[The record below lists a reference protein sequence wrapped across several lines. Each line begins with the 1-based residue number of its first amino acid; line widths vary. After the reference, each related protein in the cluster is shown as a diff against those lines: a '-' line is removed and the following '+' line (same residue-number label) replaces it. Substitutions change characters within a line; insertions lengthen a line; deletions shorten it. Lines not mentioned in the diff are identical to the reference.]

1 MKIDLTDNNKPNPQK
16 YSRKDVSALF
26 SIAGKSITE
35 LCCEHENLLIFPNS
49 LVDINDKIDKNVIF
63 DIQNITDSE
72 VVEICT
78 GNIMGFIGLKN
89 HQIKIRSRFDS
100 DKNDFLLHYMLQK
113 VLSFNLF
120 NLNHNNEQ
128 EDVFDFIM
136 FMFPYF
142 LKIAMNQGV
151 YREYQNYKHNN
162 SNVKGA
168 IDVRRHI
175 SKNIPFIGKIA
186 YSTREYSCDNNMTE
200 LIRHTI
206 EFIKTKKYGY
216 YVLNFDRET
225 KENIQT
231 IIEHTPSYNKNER
244 NKIIN
249 KNLRTKIHP
258 YYTEYSPLRILCLQI
273 LRMEEIK
280 YGEDNDEV
288 CGILFDGAW
297 LWEEYV
303 NTILKDLGFIHP
315 ENKRGKG
322 AIYIFEDN
330 SGQRFPDFY
339 KTDFVLDA
347 KYKRLENY
355 KKVFE
360 VGRDDIHQIIT
371 YMTILPAT
379 KGGFIC
385 PLTEQQTH
393 IPISTIKGT
402 NSTISIF
409 GIEIAKNTSSFPD
422 FCKEMENNEEKFKK
436 IIKNIYL

>member
-1 MKIDLTDNNKPNPQK
+1 MKIDLTDNNKPNPK
-16 YSRKDVSALF
+16 KCSRKEISALF
-26 SIAGKSITE
+26 PIAGKSITE
-35 LCCEHENLLIFPNS
+35 LCKEHENLLIFPHC
-49 LVDINDKIDKNVIF
+49 LCATKDKIEKNTIIE
-63 DIQNITDSE
+63 IQNTKDSD
-72 VVEICT
+72 VVELYT
-78 GNIMGFIGLKN
+78 SNIMGFIGVKN
-89 HQIKIRSRFDS
+89 HQIKIKSRFDS
-100 DKNDFLLHYMLQK
+100 DKNDFFLHYMLQK

-120 NLNHNNEQ
+120 NLNHNTEQ

-142 LKIAMNQGV
+142 LKSAMNQGI
-151 YREYQNYKHNN
+151 YREYQNYKHND
-162 SNVKGA
+162 SNIKGT
-168 IDVRRHI
+168 INIGRHI

-186 YSTREYSCDNNMTE
+186 YSTREYSYDNNMTE

-216 YVLNFDRET
+216 SVLNFDRET

-244 NKIIN
+244 SKIIN
-249 KNLRTKIHP
+249 KNLRTKVHP

-280 YGEDNDEV
+280 YGENNDEV
-288 CGILFDGAW
+288 W
-297 LWEEYV
+297 LWEEYI
-303 NTILKDLGFIHP
+303 NTILKDLDFTHP

-322 AIYIFEDN
+322 AVYIFNDN
-330 SGQRFPDFY
+330 SGLRYPDFY

-355 KKVFE
+355 NKVSE
-360 VGRDDIHQIIT
+360 VERDDIHQIIT

-385 PLTEQQTH
+385 PLTESQTN
-393 IPISTIKGT
+393 IPTSTIKGT

-409 GIEIAKNTSSFPD
+409 GIEIYKNASSFPD
-422 FCKEMENNEEKFKK
+422 FCKEMEKNEKKFKES
-436 IIKNIYL
+436 IKYFYH